1 MRRAYLKD
9 EDVIARI
16 AAAAVR
22 GMLMALLIA
31 MPSLILAQNGNGT
44 PEMVVFLALLAG
56 ALVFSEYN
64 SLSPSFI
71 EFRDAPPLN
80 RIRYGALFCMIS
92 GFALMLRHDAYPN
105 GLTTLLFGLGYI
117 LGQALDFPLSP
128 VQLMTLMLPDTA
140 EPATINMVRAAA
152 GFACFVALTSTTLV
166 MLAIRFTGWPLSAGA
181 FNVWTNL
188 PLFDP
193 TTGGDVVNRMTR
205 DGRLNIILGTLL
217 PFAIPG
223 GIKLVDNFLGIT
235 SLGQPIMM
243 IWGIAFWAFVPAS
256 MVMRGIAMLRVAD
269 LIAAQRR
276 RTYAA
281 SDTLQTI

>member
-16 AAAAVR
+16 AAAAAR
-22 GMLMALLIA
+22 GFLVTLLIA
-31 MPSLILAQNGNGT
+31 MPSLILTQDGNGT

-56 ALVFSEYN
+56 ILVFFEYN
-64 SLSPSFI
+64 SLSPSFV

-80 RIRYGALFCMIS
+80 RIRYAALFVIAAS
-92 GFALMLRHDAYPN
+92 LALFMRHDADPN
-105 GLTTLLFGLGYI
+105 GLTTLLRGLGYL
-117 LGQALDFPLSP
+117 LGEVLDFPLSP
-128 VQLMTLMLPDTA
+128 VQLMTLMLPDDTA
-140 EPATINMVRAAA
+140 PETINTVRSAA
-152 GFACFVALTSTTLV
+152 GLACFFALIATGL
-166 MLAIRFTGWPLSAGA
+166 MILAIRTTGWPLTGGS

-193 TTGGDVVNRMTR
+193 TAGGDVVNRMTR
-205 DGRLNIILGTLL
+205 DGRLNVILGALL
-217 PFAIPG
+217 PFAVPG
-223 GIKLVDNFLGIT
+223 GIKMIDSIFGT
-235 SLGQPIMM
+235 ASLGHPMLM
-243 IWGIAFWAFVPAS
+243 IWGIALWAFVPAS
-256 MVMRGIAMLRVAD
+256 MVMRGVAMLRVAE

>member
-1 MRRAYLKD
+1 M
-9 EDVIARI
+9 IARI
-16 AAAAVR
+16 ATAAVR
-22 GMLMALLIA
+22 GFLVTLLIA
-31 MPSLILAQNGNGT
+31 MPSLILTQDGNGT

-56 ALVFSEYN
+56 VLVFFEYN

-80 RIRYGALFCMIS
+80 RIRYGTLFVMATGLAL
-92 GFALMLRHDAYPN
+92 LVRHDANPN
-105 GLTTLLFGLGYI
+105 GLTTLLRGLGYL
-117 LGQALDFPLSP
+117 LGQIFDFPLSP
-128 VQLMTLMLPDTA
+128 VQLMTLMLPEGTA
-140 EPATINMVRAAA
+140 PDTINTVRSAA
-152 GFACFVALTSTTLV
+152 GLACFVALVATALLV
-166 MLAIRFTGWPLSAGA
+166 FAIRITGWPLPGGS

-205 DGRLNIILGTLL
+205 DGRLNVILGALL

-223 GIKLVDNFLGIT
+223 GIKMIDAFLGT
-235 SLGQPIMM
+235 ASLGHPMLM
-243 IWGIAFWAFVPAS
+243 IWGIALWAFVPAS
-256 MVMRGIAMLRVAD
+256 MVMRGVAMLRVAD

-281 SDTLQTI
+281 SDNLQTI